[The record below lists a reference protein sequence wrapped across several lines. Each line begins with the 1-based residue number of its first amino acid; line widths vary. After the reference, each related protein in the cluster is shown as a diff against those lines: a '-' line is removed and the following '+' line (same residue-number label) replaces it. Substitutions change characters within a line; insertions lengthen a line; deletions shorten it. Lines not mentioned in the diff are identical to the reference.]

1 MFLMSLGNAKVQIS
15 RKIAYVPTLEDV
27 NILIAGSG
35 KKLAAFLSLSKKL
48 QCDRAKLEE
57 SNG

>member
-1 MFLMSLGNAKVQIS
+1 MSLGNAKVQIS